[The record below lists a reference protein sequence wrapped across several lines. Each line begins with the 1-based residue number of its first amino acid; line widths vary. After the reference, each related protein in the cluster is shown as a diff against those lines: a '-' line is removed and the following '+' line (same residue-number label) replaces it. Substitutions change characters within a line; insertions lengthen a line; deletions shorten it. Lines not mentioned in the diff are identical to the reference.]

1 VSRPRLLF
9 IAPWFL
15 FPANTGG
22 RIRTRDILRGLKGGR
37 FDITLV
43 SPQPEAGPLPEAEL
57 SRVCDRFVG
66 WPPIKRGPL
75 FAYTRMRYLPSEVPI
90 SVATDWCAAGQKA
103 IDAELAKQPDV
114 AIVDFAHT
122 AVFTP
127 RRLGV
132 PSILF
137 THNLEAEIFR
147 RHAQVAKNALVR
159 AVWRSQANKM
169 ARFERA
175 ALARFDGVVAVSE
188 QDRDHFRT
196 DYGIDDAFVI
206 PTGVD
211 LTYFGAAAEGDIAG
225 DPLPAD
231 TLVFTGSMDW
241 MPNIDAIQYL
251 MDEVWPL
258 IAAKRPAARFVI
270 VGRSPPSRLVDAA
283 KSRGLRWEFTGRVED
298 VRPYVRR
305 SQVYV
310 IPLRVGGGT
319 RLKVFEAMAMGCPVV
334 STTIGVEG
342 LPLDPGRHYLL
353 ADTPEEF
360 AAAVLRLLDDAA
372 LRRHVADEARSY
384 VAKNFSTGHVVRVF
398 EDICA
403 KVAGLDSHA
412 SRPHMPPPA
421 ALTGADP
428 RVAGSAGSG

>member
-1 VSRPRLLF
+1 MTRPHLLF

-43 SPQPEAGPLPEAEL
+43 SPRPEDGSLPEAEL
-57 SRVCDRFVG
+57 SGVCDRFVG
-66 WPPIKRGPL
+66 WPAIKRGPL
-75 FAYTRMRYLPSEVPI
+75 FAYSRMRYLPSALPI
-90 SVATDWCAAGQKA
+90 SVATDWCTTGQMV
-103 IDAELAKQPDV
+103 IDAELARQPDLAV
-114 AIVDFAHT
+114 VDFAHT
-122 AVFTP
+122 AVFTAKP
-127 RRLGV
+127 LHV

-137 THNLEAEIFR
+137 THNVEAEIFR
-147 RHAQVAKNALVR
+147 RHAQVTKNPLIR
-159 AVWRSQANKM
+159 AIWRSQAVKM

-175 ALARFDGVVAVSE
+175 ALARFNSVVAVSE

-196 DYGIDDAFVI
+196 DYGIDHTFVI

-211 LTYFGAAAEGDIAG
+211 LNYFDAGVQDVPAG
-225 DPLPAD
+225 DASPDD
-231 TLVFTGSMDW
+231 TLIFTGSMDW

-251 MDEVWPL
+251 MDEIWPL
-258 IAAKRPAARFVI
+258 IAAKRPDARFVI

-283 KSRGLRWEFTGRVED
+283 KSRGLPWEFTGRVED

-334 STTIGVEG
+334 STAIGVEG

-353 ADTPEEF
+353 ADTPEDF
-360 AAAVLRLLDDAA
+360 AAAVLRFLSDRD
-372 LRRHVADEARSY
+372 LRRRVANEARSY
-384 VAKNFSTGHVVRVF
+384 VAKNFSTRHVATVF
-398 EDICA
+398 EGICA
-403 KVAGLDSHA
+403 KVAGLVDGGSRVHAQRPASFAGADSH
-412 SRPHMPPPA
+412 S
-421 ALTGADP
+421 
-428 RVAGSAGSG
+428 AGSAGTG

>member
-43 SPQPEAGPLPEAEL
+43 SPRPEDGPLPDAEL
-57 SRVCDRFVG
+57 SGVCDRFVG

-75 FAYTRMRYLPSEVPI
+75 FAYSRLRYLPSAVPI
-90 SVATDWCAAGQKA
+90 SVATDWCATGQEA
-103 IDAELAKQPDV
+103 IDAELVRQPDV
-114 AIVDFAHT
+114 AVVDFAHT

-127 RRLGV
+127 KRLDV

-147 RHAQVAKNALVR
+147 RHAQVAKNALFR
-159 AVWRSQANKM
+159 AVWRSQAAKM

-196 DYGIDDAFVI
+196 DYGIDEAFVI

-211 LTYFGAAAEGDIAG
+211 LNYFGADAEGDSAG
-225 DPLPAD
+225 NQSPAD

-251 MDEVWPL
+251 MDEIWPL
-258 IAAKRPAARFVI
+258 IATKRPDARFVI

-334 STTIGVEG
+334 STAIGVEG

-353 ADTPEEF
+353 ADTPEDF
-360 AAAVLRLLDDAA
+360 AAAALKLLAGRDT
-372 LRRHVADEARSY
+372 RQRVADEARSY
-384 VAKNFSTGHVVRVF
+384 VANNFSTGHVATVF
-398 EDICA
+398 EGICA
-403 KVAGLDSHA
+403 KVAGLDDGGSSAHA
-412 SRPHMPPPA
+412 QRPDSLA
-421 ALTGADP
+421 GADP
-428 RVAGSAGSG
+428 CAARSAGSG